1 MPWLPSLLPRFLLRF
16 SHQIFFFL
24 PLGRVDS
31 LSFRIRAEQQ
41 QLPEEVIN
49 DRGPQLQILRLE
61 ILPHVL
67 HGKVRFEPILDSRH
81 VAPPSQ
87 KVIPPLRCFGGVRLA
102 VRECPRFRGQVS
114 RRVPLRHTF
123 LRREAGK
130 AKRKRKGGSG
140 TDYAIRTHWAAKRT
154 RDAATTTKAKSMCHL
169 PGFGYFERAPC
180 RRGGPAPLC
189 RV

>member
-81 VAPPSQ
+81 VAPPSP

-114 RRVPLRHTF
+114 RRMPLQHTF
-123 LRREAGK
+123 LRRESEK
-130 AKRKRKGGSG
+130 AKRKRKRRAGN
-140 TDYAIRTHWAAKRT
+140 DYAIRNHRAAEPARYP
-154 RDAATTTKAKSMCHL
+154 ATTKKAKSMTQ
-169 PGFGYFERAPC
+169 
-180 RRGGPAPLC
+180 
-189 RV
+189 